1 MCFWSV
7 SEAFLAWGQLSEVTA
22 APLALSSLYSLH
34 THLALS
40 SPLTLHLYALS
51 LRRLTLSQLLPS
63 RAGARMLACVL
74 SLSRSGSLRPLSFS
88 LSVNHSLLCH
98 KDNSF
103 WPFHMCVCVGVAFF
117 RVVLKMSQSLLF
129 YFMYTR
135 LFGSQFALFIVVLR
149 YLQRL

>member
-7 SEAFLAWGQLSEVTA
+7 SEAFLAWGQLSEVTG

-63 RAGARMLACVL
+63 RAGARMLACVCSL
-74 SLSRSGSLRPLSFS
+74 SLSLWLIAP
-88 LSVNHSLLCH
+88 
-98 KDNSF
+98 
-103 WPFHMCVCVGVAFF
+103 
-117 RVVLKMSQSLLF
+117 
-129 YFMYTR
+129 
-135 LFGSQFALFIVVLR
+135 IVVLS
-149 YLQRL
+149 LCESLFTLPQR